1 MEAPIINFE
10 DTRIAFISKS
20 DQDLRRALW
29 LFKMIKNPFLVK
41 LGTGLIQFA
50 IKARIPVNWIIK
62 PTLYRHFVGGTTLEE
77 CQPVVESLNKY
88 GVKAIL
94 DYSVEGVQDEA
105 SIQETLQETL
115 NSIRNA
121 AGNPGIPFAV
131 FKPSAFALAHL
142 FEQAEEGKAPT
153 GELEN
158 EYYRFKS
165 RINILCNEAHKLDVR
180 LMIDAEDS
188 WYQHL
193 VDDTVDEMMLR
204 YNKEKT
210 IIFNTLQMYRHDR
223 LDFLKKSIEK
233 ARSKEYFYGVKFVR
247 GAYMEKERERARE
260 KGYQSPIQENKAATD
275 AAFDQALAISLDNI
289 DKLVIFCGSH
299 NENSNRYF
307 ASSMIE
313 KGLAVNDDR
322 CWFSQLYGMSDN
334 LSFNLAAAGFNVAKY
349 VPYGPVKSVVPY
361 LSRRAEENTSV
372 AGQTSREL
380 NLIKKELKR
389 RSKQK

>member
-1 MEAPIINFE
+1 
-10 DTRIAFISKS
+10 
-20 DQDLRRALW
+20 
-29 LFKMIKNPFLVK
+29 
-41 LGTGLIQFA
+41 
-50 IKARIPVNWIIK
+50 
-62 PTLYRHFVGGTTLEE
+62 
-77 CQPVVESLNKY
+77 
-88 GVKAIL
+88 
-94 DYSVEGVQDEA
+94 
-105 SIQETLQETL
+105 
-115 NSIRNA
+115 
-121 AGNPGIPFAV
+121 
-131 FKPSAFALAHL
+131 
-142 FEQAEEGKAPT
+142 
-153 GELEN
+153 
-158 EYYRFKS
+158 
-165 RINILCNEAHKLDVR
+165 
-180 LMIDAEDS
+180 
-188 WYQHL
+188 
-193 VDDTVDEMMLR
+193 
-204 YNKEKT
+204 
-210 IIFNTLQMYRHDR
+210 
-223 LDFLKKSIEK
+223 
-233 ARSKEYFYGVKFVR
+233 
-247 GAYMEKERERARE
+247 MEKERERARE

-313 KGLAVNDDR
+313 RGLAVNDDR

>member
-1 MEAPIINFE
+1 
-10 DTRIAFISKS
+10 
-20 DQDLRRALW
+20 
-29 LFKMIKNPFLVK
+29 MIKNPALVK
-41 LGTGLIQFA
+41 IGTGMIQFA
-50 IKARIPVNWIIK
+50 MKIGIPVNWIIK

-77 CQPVVESLNKY
+77 CQPVVENLNKY

-115 NSIRNA
+115 NSIKNA
-121 AGNPGIPFAV
+121 VGNPGIPFAV
-131 FKPSAFALAHL
+131 FKPSAFALAAL
-142 FEQAEEGKAPT
+142 FEQSEAGKAPT

-165 RINILCNEAHKLDVR
+165 RINALCNEAHKLNVR

-204 YNKEKT
+204 YNKEKA
-210 IIFNTLQMYRHDR
+210 IVFNTLQMYRHDR

-233 ARSKEYFYGVKFVR
+233 ARREGYFYGVKFVR
-247 GAYMEKERERARE
+247 GAYMEKERERAHD
-260 KGYQSPIQENKAATD
+260 KGYTSPIHVNKAATD
-275 AAFDQALAISLDNI
+275 TAFDQALAVSLDNI
-289 DKLVIFCGSH
+289 DRLVIFCGSH
-299 NENSNRYF
+299 NENSNQYF

-313 KGLAVNDDR
+313 QGLAMNDDR

-389 RSKQK
+389 RRKHQ

>member
-1 MEAPIINFE
+1 
-10 DTRIAFISKS
+10 
-20 DQDLRRALW
+20 
-29 LFKMIKNPFLVK
+29 
-41 LGTGLIQFA
+41 
-50 IKARIPVNWIIK
+50 
-62 PTLYRHFVGGTTLEE
+62 
-77 CQPVVESLNKY
+77 
-88 GVKAIL
+88 
-94 DYSVEGVQDEA
+94 
-105 SIQETLQETL
+105 
-115 NSIRNA
+115 
-121 AGNPGIPFAV
+121 
-131 FKPSAFALAHL
+131 
-142 FEQAEEGKAPT
+142 
-153 GELEN
+153 
-158 EYYRFKS
+158 
-165 RINILCNEAHKLDVR
+165 
-180 LMIDAEDS
+180 MIDAEDS

-313 KGLAVNDDR
+313 RGLAVNDDR
-322 CWFSQLYGMSDN
+322 CWFSQS
-334 LSFNLAAAGFNVAKY
+334 LSEPQSRRKY
-349 VPYGPVKSVVPY
+349 VCCRTNITGTQSH
-361 LSRRAEENTSV
+361 
-372 AGQTSREL
+372 
-380 NLIKKELKR
+380 
-389 RSKQK
+389 